1 MARVKLKFRMVSQV
15 MGSGNG
21 GLLVVTDKEGERQVA
36 IPCDAE
42 TLEMF
47 SARMDKP
54 DDYKRRLPEVLVS
67 IFTWQVDL
75 NLEIMIDGVNDGS
88 YHAMVV
94 NCDTLEQT
102 PINDCDAVL
111 LNFLSKDNIPLYMEE
126 RLFLRQSTRF
136 DATARGVA
144 MPINSITDAML
155 EEALKKAV
163 ADENYELASQL
174 NDEMKR
180 RKLKDGNKEA
190 TEKA

>member
-1 MARVKLKFRMVSQV
+1 MVSQV

-88 YHAMVV
+88 YHTMVI

-111 LNFLSKDNIPLYMEE
+111 LNYLSKDNIPLYMEE

-136 DATARGVA
+136 DASARGVA
-144 MPINSITDAML
+144 MPINAITDNML
-155 EEALKKAV
+155 EDAFKKAV
-163 ADENYELASQL
+163 SEENYELASQL
-174 NDEMKR
+174 NAEIKR
-180 RKLKDGNKEA
+180 RKKRSGDTEVTKEA
-190 TEKA
+190 

>member
-1 MARVKLKFRMVSQV
+1 MATEVVGK
-15 MGSGNG
+15 GNG
-21 GLLVVTDKEGERQVA
+21 GLLVLTDKQSERQVA
-36 IPCDAE
+36 IPCDAD
-42 TLEMF
+42 TLAAF
-47 SARMDKP
+47 SMRMDAG
-54 DDYKRRLPEVLVS
+54 DDYSRSLPDVLVDILS
-67 IFTWQVDL
+67 WQTNL
-75 NLEIMIDGVNDGS
+75 NLEIVFDGVRDGA
-88 YHAMVV
+88 YHAVV
-94 NCDTLEQT
+94 SNRDTLDQM
-102 PINDCDAVL
+102 PIRDSEAVL
-111 LNFLSKDNIPLYMEE
+111 LNFISKDKIPLYMDEA
-126 RLFLRQSTRF
+126 LFVRQSTRF